1 MDFQLTRDETI
12 GLLKTKRLM
21 DSFMNLTSDSIVVV
35 NVDGTVLD
43 VNRKFEELHGW
54 TKDEV
59 IGKVL
64 PMTPEHQKEEVFRL
78 YKRIAAGEPYA
89 GVETIKLKNGGTTF
103 YASVTISPIQDE
115 QGNVVAFVGV
125 ERDITDRKRA
135 ELRLMERERQ
145 FRRVLKLSPEAI
157 VLHRDGIIH
166 FVNDAGYKLLGGNC
180 AEDIMGRLLT
190 DFFDPA
196 DIPVLMDR
204 FNHIVQSDECSEFLE
219 IKMKRIDDTMLDVEV
234 SSIYVHKQMGFPLI
248 QTVIRDMTERKKE
261 EEWVRR
267 SEKLSII
274 GQLAAG
280 VAHEI
285 RNPLTALKGFIQLL
299 QAKNTPY
306 TEIMLEELDRIN
318 SIVNEFMTIAKP
330 QALTYTACDLKPL
343 LESVIQFM
351 QPQALLCNVD
361 IRLET
366 EGAVRPISCEPNQ
379 IKQVLINLVKNA
391 IEAMFSGGVVTVTL
405 DGTDEEWAVVRITD
419 EGEGIPEDK
428 LPQLGEPF
436 FSTKSMGTG
445 LGLMVCQRIVEAH
458 KGTLS
463 IASMVGQGTTVTI
476 VLPYHR

>member
-1 MDFQLTRDETI
+1 MR
-12 GLLKTKRLM
+12 TKQLM

-35 NVDGTVLD
+35 NLDGTVLD

-54 TKDEV
+54 AKEEV

-64 PMTPEHQKEEVFRL
+64 PMTPEDQKEEVLRL
-78 YKRIAAGEPYA
+78 YKRIAEGEPYA
-89 GVETIKLKNGGTTF
+89 GVETIKLRNGGSTF
-103 YASVTISPIQDE
+103 YASVTISPIKDE
-115 QGNVVAFVGV
+115 RGNVVAFVGV

-135 ELRLMERERQ
+135 ESRLMERERQ

-166 FVNDAGYKLLGGNC
+166 FVNDAGYKLLGGSC
-180 AEDIMGRLLT
+180 SEDIMGRSLME
-190 DFFDPA
+190 FFDTS
-196 DIPVLMDR
+196 DFPVLQDR

-219 IKMKRIDDTMLDVEV
+219 IKLKRIDDTVLDVEV

-248 QTVIRDMTERKKE
+248 QTVIRDMTDRKKE

-285 RNPLTALKGFIQLL
+285 RNPLTSLKGFIQLL
-299 QAKNTPY
+299 RAKDTPY

-330 QALTYTACDLKPL
+330 HAVTYSACNLQSL
-343 LESVIQFM
+343 LDSVIKFM
-351 QPQALLCNVD
+351 QPQAMLYNVD
-361 IRLET
+361 IQLET
-366 EGAVRPISCEPNQ
+366 KGVARLIPCEPNQ
-379 IKQVLINLVKNA
+379 IKQVVINLVKNA
-391 IEAMFSGGVVTVTL
+391 IEAMLSGGIVTISLEVVS
-405 DGTDEEWAVVRITD
+405 DERAVIRVAD
-419 EGEGIPEDK
+419 QGAGIPEDK

-436 FSTKSMGTG
+436 YSTKSTGTG

-458 KGTLS
+458 KGNIS
-463 IASMVGQGTTVTI
+463 IASTVGQGTTVTI
-476 VLPYHR
+476 ELPCYR